1 MWWDCDEVI
10 KARDLVER
18 VFGISIQVHSFACTH
33 TDNNN
38 QSINNICLCVNLAW
52 WTTIPKLLL
61 LLPHMHDHFG
71 GRVRARCCK
80 PFENSFVTTTYGIIE
95 DGFQAQSLH

>member
-1 MWWDCDEVI
+1 M
-10 KARDLVER
+10 
-18 VFGISIQVHSFACTH
+18 
-33 TDNNN
+33 
-38 QSINNICLCVNLAW
+38 
-52 WTTIPKLLL
+52 IPKLLLL

-95 DGFQAQSLH
+95 DGFQAQSLHYKLGKGKFVPCTKVGEMQQQHQQQRAMLFFFENNEWSVFPK